1 MKAGRALRFSFDYT
15 ERSPRLFLGGVVTQ
29 AEKPLRADAARNRAR
44 VLAVAYET
52 IAAEG
57 LNVPIDE
64 IARRAGVGAGTV
76 YRHFPTKESL
86 FGAVV
91 QDRLRQMVESGRAL
105 LASSEPGEALY
116 SFIKA
121 MVIEGADD
129 MSLAQ
134 AMAGYGIDVNVVAP
148 EAEKDFLALLGDL
161 LVDAQRAGTARGD
174 VSVPEAKALLVGAQ
188 AMQGYNPDV
197 AERVTDIVL
206 QGLRPR

>member
-1 MKAGRALRFSFDYT
+1 
-15 ERSPRLFLGGVVTQ
+15 VTQ

-52 IAAEG
+52 MAAEG
-57 LNVPIDE
+57 LSVPIDE

-91 QDRLRQMVESGRAL
+91 QDRLQQMVASGRAL
-105 LASSEPGEALY
+105 LESDEPGDALF

-121 MVIEGADD
+121 MVMQGAADV
-129 MSLAQ
+129 SLVQ

-148 EAEKDFLALLGDL
+148 QAESEFLSLLGEL
-161 LVDAQRAGTARGD
+161 LGAAQRAGTARSD
-174 VSVPEAKALLVGAQ
+174 VTVPEAKALIVGAQ

-206 QGLRPR
+206 EGLRPR